1 LRLPRDLSGHELA
14 KLLRRYGYEVVR
26 QTGSHIRLTST
37 LRGTPHHVTIPAH
50 DPIKVGTLAGI
61 LSEIATYTEID
72 RAQLHKELFEK

>member
-1 LRLPRDLSGHELA
+1 MRLPRDLSGHELA

-61 LSEIATYTEID
+61 LSEIATYVEID
-72 RAQLHKELFEK
+72 RAKLHKELFEK

>member
-1 LRLPRDLSGHELA
+1 MRLPRDLSGHELA
-14 KLLRRYGYEVVR
+14 KLLRRYGYGVVR

-61 LSEIATYTEID
+61 LSEIATYFDID
-72 RAQLHKELFEK
+72 RAQLYKELFGK